1 MTSKMRSTPRLLAA
15 LLLLGSG
22 AVFAVPG
29 DEAATAEVAASNGST
44 PDAEATA
51 QQAEP
56 CQFGMCTE
64 ARFEE
69 PRVDTLIRSDV
80 MPNFYS
86 PALTPTVEAEAGC

>member
-1 MTSKMRSTPRLLAA
+1 MTSKMTGAPRLLAA
-15 LLLLGSG
+15 LLLAGSG
-22 AVFAVPG
+22 AVFAVTG
-29 DEAATAEVAASNGST
+29 DEAATAAVEASSSSASDAAAS
-44 PDAEATA
+44 A
-51 QQAEP
+51 QAEP
-56 CQFGMCTE
+56 CSFGMCTE